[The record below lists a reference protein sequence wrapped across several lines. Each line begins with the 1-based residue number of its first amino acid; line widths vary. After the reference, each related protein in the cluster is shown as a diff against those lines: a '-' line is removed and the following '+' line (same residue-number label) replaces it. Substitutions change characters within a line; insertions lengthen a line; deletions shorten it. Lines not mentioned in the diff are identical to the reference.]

1 AETTG
6 RGVDTTTPGDDA
18 QPPTSRPPGKA
29 ALLPSLP
36 FIPCGSTPLVPFVLG
51 FPATIE
57 ASTAMTGLTFFSIGS
72 LRSRWSPAPWW
83 RAGLE
88 TFAIGISAAIIAYAV
103 GVLLGNAIH

>member
-1 AETTG
+1 E
-6 RGVDTTTPGDDA
+6 VDGLGWMIR
-18 QPPTSRPPGKA
+18 SGGKGA
-29 ALLPSLP
+29 VVRFLV
-36 FIPCGSTPLVPFVLG
+36 FIVCGSIPLLPFVLG

-57 ASTAMTGLTFFSIGS
+57 VSTLMTGMTFFSIGS